1 MTKEQAEA
9 MRKKLMVAT
18 LARKRLVE
26 VAAWLSGC
34 PEIKGND
41 PYLTTENLSLYIS
54 WSVAKLDFALDQFE
68 SFMKEGK

>member
-41 PYLTTENLSLYIS
+41 PYLTTENLSVYIG
-54 WSVAKLDFALDQFE
+54 WSVAKLDFALDQLRAL
-68 SFMKEGK
+68 

>member
-26 VAAWLSGC
+26 VAAWLSGYNGE
-34 PEIKGND
+34 PIA
-41 PYLTTENLSLYIS
+41 LYQLVS
-54 WSVAKLDFALDQFE
+54 
-68 SFMKEGK
+68 